1 MVHQELGM
9 PELSKVLTT
18 EDLQR
23 RGGVTSLDLSPYVA
37 IIAGVREQGGVG
49 GVLTLGEEES
59 QRTEKRRMS
68 MAAKQ
73 LGVQL
78 TWRSSSPGQLRFVV
92 NEHGQPVPGS
102 RTRRTAADRQVE
114 QTVIDAVMTPEVAE
128 VTDTT
133 ALPADDGAVSTS
145 RGGRRRRTS

>member
-1 MVHQELGM
+1 M
-9 PELSKVLTT
+9 PELTKVLTT

-23 RGGVTSLDLSPYVA
+23 RGAISALDLASYVA
-37 IIAGVREQGGVG
+37 IIAGIREQGGVG
-49 GVLTLGEEES
+49 GVLTLGEEER

-73 LGVQL
+73 LGLQL
-78 TWRSSSPGQLRFVV
+78 TWRSSSPGQLRFVLS
-92 NEHGQPVPGS
+92 EAGQPVPGS
-102 RTRRTAADRQVE
+102 RPRRRSPAELAVE

-133 ALPADDGAVSTS
+133 ALPADDRSPAAP
-145 RGGRRRRTS
+145 RGGRRRRAS

>member
-1 MVHQELGM
+1 M
-9 PELSKVLTT
+9 PELTKVLTS

-37 IIAGVREQGGVG
+37 IIAGVREQSGVG
-49 GVLTLGEEES
+49 GVLTLGEDES

-78 TWRSSSPGQLRFVV
+78 TWRSSAAKQLRFVV

-102 RTRRTAADRQVE
+102 RARRTAADRQVE
-114 QTVIDAVMTPEVAE
+114 QNVIDAVMTPEVAD
-128 VTDTT
+128 VTDTE
-133 ALPADDGAVSTS
+133 ALPADDGTAPVPQ
-145 RGGRRRRTS
+145 GGRRRRTS

>member
-1 MVHQELGM
+1 M
-9 PELSKVLTT
+9 PELTKVLLP

-23 RGGVTSLDLSPYVA
+23 RGAVSALDLSPYLA
-37 IIAGVREQGGVG
+37 ILAGVREQGAVG
-49 GVLTLGEEES
+49 GILTLAEDES

-78 TWRSSSPGQLRFVV
+78 TWRSSSPGQLRFVLS
-92 NEHGQPVPGS
+92 EAGQPAPGS
-102 RTRRTAADRQVE
+102 RPRRSAADRWVK
-114 QTVIDAVMTPEVAE
+114 QTVIDAVMTPEVAD
-128 VTDTT
+128 VTNTT
-133 ALPADDGAVSTS
+133 ALPADDYSRAAP